1 MNESYSVL
9 LFLIPLDL
17 ALKCSLIKTGSAISC
32 SVKKKKVRRRVFF
45 DTKVYK
51 LNVVFHSCLS
61 FLEVDNT
68 PPYVACVSQRDLG
81 YII

>member
-1 MNESYSVL
+1 MQSDKDWFRY
-9 LFLIPLDL
+9 FLQRQ
-17 ALKCSLIKTGSAISC
+17 KEEGTSTS
-32 SVKKKKVRRRVFF
+32 FF